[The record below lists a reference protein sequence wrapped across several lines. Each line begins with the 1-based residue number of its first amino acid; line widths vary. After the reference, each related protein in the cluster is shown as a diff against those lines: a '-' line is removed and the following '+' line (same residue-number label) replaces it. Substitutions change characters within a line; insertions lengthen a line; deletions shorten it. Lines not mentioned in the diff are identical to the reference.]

1 MRFSEMTYIKP
12 GIMLNIVEVSSL
24 KAIEVE
30 GKKEVLFN
38 VTLLKK
44 VKDLYRPACYEI
56 CGEAFDNSPIEMYVN
71 VDDVEE
77 LIEFVTNTKEEPELT

>member
-12 GIMLNIVEVSSL
+12 GIMLNIVEVSAL

-30 GKKEVLFN
+30 GKKETLFN

-44 VKDLYRPACYEI
+44 VKDEYKPACYEV
-56 CGEAFDNSPIEMYVN
+56 CGEAFDNSPIEMFLN
-71 VDDVEE
+71 VDDVEDV
-77 LIEFVTNTKEEPELT
+77 IDFVTNIKDEPELT